1 LPALF
6 FILAAFPLFSQ
17 EINIEEGEPVEVSL
31 SEESA
36 LSEES
41 VSSVESAPSV
51 EGTPPVGGDAHPISS
66 GDTQLYVI
74 AAYEFSIKGRSRPNA
89 LLYKLIEQG
98 EFREGELIAGKA
110 NLEKYINDITQIYIN
125 QRVLKDNVEISYS
138 TGPQNEDGTYP
149 VTIMTKVEDSWNIIA
164 LPRPYYKNDVFDLTI
179 KARDYNFL
187 GSMNPL
193 RIDIGYNY
201 NENKRHSLLFGV
213 FSSTPFKAFGYY
225 WNFDFD
231 NTIQYRIDA
240 PFYYQNTTGLSM
252 ELPFRSTTFTFGFNE
267 RFSLNEENPDWAKE
281 NGYGLYQNGI
291 YMSSSLYVF
300 WKVPTGLT
308 VSRFGELAY
317 TPAISGTFNHELPKS
332 PINDFR
338 KGPFLNFSHT
348 LGFEKIDWHANYRE
362 GLYVSVG
369 NSYQYDF
376 NDMLNEVSFNI
387 TGIGHYIVSD
397 FFAISSRFIYQYWH
411 FSGKLRSGEYASL
424 YMRGIADKSI
434 TAYQMFLLNMDFP
447 FRLFVFTPSK
457 WFNNRK
463 ISFFDFE
470 LQVSPVID
478 LAVYNQRSFD
488 KDKILHYPGRLA
500 ATGGIELVIFP
511 AFMRNLYLRLGFAVN
526 LKEFLTA
533 RPVRLPGG
541 DNREIYLIMG
551 HFY

>member
-1 LPALF
+1 LF
-6 FILAAFPLFSQ
+6 FILAAFPVFSQ
-17 EINIEEGEPVEVSL
+17 EINMEGGELTEVSL
-31 SEESA
+31 SVESPF
-36 LSEES
+36 SEENVPS
-41 VSSVESAPSV
+41 AESAPSA
-51 EGTPPVGGDAHPISS
+51 EGIPPAGGDAQPVSQD
-66 GDTQLYVI
+66 DTQLYVI
-74 AAYEFSIKGRSRPNA
+74 TGYEFSVKGRSRPSA
-89 LLYKLIEQG
+89 LLYKLIEHG
-98 EFREGELIAGKA
+98 EFREGELITGKA

-125 QRVLKDNVEISYS
+125 QRVLKDNAEVSYS
-138 TGPQNEDGTYP
+138 TGALNEDGTYP

-164 LPRPYYKNDVFDLTI
+164 LPRPYYKNYVFDLTI

-201 NENKRHSLLFGV
+201 NEDKRHSFLFGV

-231 NTIQYRIDA
+231 NTIQYRINA

-252 ELPFRSTTFTFGFNE
+252 ELPFRSTTFTFGVNE
-267 RFSLNEENPDWAKE
+267 KFFLNEENPDWAEE
-281 NGYGLYQNGI
+281 NGYGLYQDGL
-291 YMSSSLYVF
+291 YMSSNLYVS
-300 WKVPTGLT
+300 WKIPTGLT
-308 VSRFGELAY
+308 VSRFGELTY
-317 TPAISGTFNHELPKS
+317 TPVISATFNHGFARWPMD
-332 PINDFR
+332 DFL

-348 LGFEKIDWHANYRE
+348 LGFEKIDWHANYRK
-362 GLYVSVG
+362 GLSVSAG

-376 NDMLNEVSFNI
+376 NDMLNEISFNI

-397 FFAISSRFIYQYWH
+397 FFAISSRFIYQYWY
-411 FSGKLRSGEYASL
+411 FPGKLRNGEYASL
-424 YMRGIADKSI
+424 YMRGIADNSI

-470 LQVSPVID
+470 LQASPVID
-478 LAVYNQRSFD
+478 LALYYQRNFD
-488 KDKILHYPGRLA
+488 KGKILYYPERLA
-500 ATGGIELVIFP
+500 ATGGLEFVIFP
-511 AFMRNLYLRLGFAVN
+511 AFMRNLYLRLGFAIN